1 MGDDLG
7 TVQGAQ
13 REGFTIDGEPLF
25 GQDGDPMDDATSM
38 EDDGGDMDGTNFV
51 TKKDPKN
58 RGFMVKQDRYLL
70 AKMQFCDAEKKPRTY
85 WTYWWKVTKF
95 FHEPWKFSP
104 YNIL

>member
-1 MGDDLG
+1 
-7 TVQGAQ
+7 
-13 REGFTIDGEPLF
+13 
-25 GQDGDPMDDATSM
+25 
-38 EDDGGDMDGTNFV
+38 MDGANFV

-104 YNIL
+104 YNIYSDGGQVSIQKRWTFIQVECNNLCGANKHVLGRLVNGLKPRPF